1 MITIPEFYAYGITW
15 NNVVCDISKV
25 EREDDMILLFLDFYI
40 NEETFKQ
47 NKKENIF
54 YGMLMD
60 YFVSGINIGE
70 EVNSNTYDYVL
81 LSVQVMTELMNKIQF
96 NKKEMLEA
104 VEQSFAT
111 ATDLANWLVNKLN
124 YPFRQAYQIT
134 SKIVDYASS
143 KKILLSEIT
152 LKEFKKFDKKI
163 TNDIFRVLSPINS
176 MQSKSSLGGTSPQI
190 VKKSIQ
196 HAIKKYL

>member
-1 MITIPEFYAYGITW
+1 
-15 NNVVCDISKV
+15 
-25 EREDDMILLFLDFYI
+25 
-40 NEETFKQ
+40 
-47 NKKENIF
+47 
-54 YGMLMD
+54 
-60 YFVSGINIGE
+60 
-70 EVNSNTYDYVL
+70 
-81 LSVQVMTELMNKIQF
+81 MTELMNKMQF

-124 YPFRQAYQIT
+124 YPFRQAHQIT

-190 VKKSIQ
+190 VAKSIQ